1 MNVRIGY
8 HCGLL
13 NTASDSKKSLP
24 GLFLLTLEVIPKSA
38 VVKNAPAGTLLD
50 ALDILP
56 IFPAFHQGARR
67 SLHPLLCYHCRTNRA
82 EAEDF
87 TSRCHSSWKPT
98 HLWDDRYALL
108 MIQAASVR
116 CTV

>member
-1 MNVRIGY
+1 
-8 HCGLL
+8 
-13 NTASDSKKSLP
+13 
-24 GLFLLTLEVIPKSA
+24 
-38 VVKNAPAGTLLD
+38 LD

-56 IFPAFHQGARR
+56 IFPAFLRAPGD
-67 SLHPLLCYHCRTNRA
+67 PFTHCSAIIVERIGA

-108 MIQAASVR
+108 MVQAASVR